1 MPKRSETY
9 MLSKKQ
15 QILQAALVV
24 AIKKGLARTS
34 LRDISQEVGMSMG
47 SIANYFSKKQ
57 EIIIFA
63 AEQARSARAKEID
76 ALLRSPNP
84 HNDFLEWVSAILKDR
99 SFAKSAVIELEL
111 ITESFRSIEIRHIVS
126 NNAQTVYEA
135 LTQLSQDKNT
145 DAQTV
150 RERAKIMLALYYG
163 LAALKI
169 LGITPRQE
177 EVMRTLQS
185 LTQPGDLP

>member
-9 MLSKKQ
+9 MLSKKK

-24 AIKKGLARTS
+24 ALKKGLARTS

-57 EIIIFA
+57 EIITFA

-84 HNDFLEWVSAILKDR
+84 HTDFLEWVSAILKDR

-111 ITESFRSIEIRHIVS
+111 ITESFRSTEIRHIVS

-145 DAQTV
+145 DSQTIL
-150 RERAKIMLALYYG
+150 ERAKIMLALYYG

-169 LGITPRQE
+169 LGITPRQG
-177 EVMRTLQS
+177 EVMQTLQS
-185 LTQPGDLP
+185 LTQPGDIP